1 MSKGGMPNIP
11 GTNPAMMAGAM
22 GGGASLKKKDN
33 KKKGSKSGNPA
44 KRAAENSG
52 LSYGSE
58 TTSGSG
64 SSFGLGK

>member
-1 MSKGGMPNIP
+1 MSLK
-11 GTNPAMMAGAM
+11 PAKPTVVNYMNKISVMTLG
-22 GGGASLKKKDN
+22 KKKDD